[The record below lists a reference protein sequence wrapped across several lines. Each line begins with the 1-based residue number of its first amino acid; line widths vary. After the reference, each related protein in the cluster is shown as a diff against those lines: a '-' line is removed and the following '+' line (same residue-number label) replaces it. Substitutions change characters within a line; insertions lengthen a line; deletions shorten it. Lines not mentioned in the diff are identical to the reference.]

1 MHNYVLFREAN
12 LVVIEY
18 GALLDDDGLRDH
30 LLSVY
35 DDPDYIPGMDE
46 ISSFLHTR
54 KVHVTADGLRALA
67 KLLPRPGH
75 EGAPPNLAAVVTDTR
90 LGVGLTRLYG
100 AHAFAG
106 EDEALQA
113 FPSIEGAGAW
123 IDAARGRPAGTSAAL
138 ANSVLTAP
146 PVST

>member
-1 MHNYVLFREAN
+1 MHNHALFREAN
-12 LVVIEY
+12 PVVIEY

-30 LLSVY
+30 LLSVQY
-35 DDPDYIPGMDE
+35 DPDYIPGMT
-46 ISSFLHTR
+46 ISLSAHPESSG
-54 KVHVTADGLRALA
+54 DGRRPRALA